1 MYRIE
6 APSNRIKQELKRTP
20 RDIRARIAEAVRALA
35 EDPRPD
41 GIRQLE
47 PDVYRLRVG
56 QYRVIYKVLD
66 DEQLV
71 LIGRITRRGE
81 ATYRDVSQL
90 FR

>member
-1 MYRIE
+1 MYRVE
-6 APSNRIKQELKRTP
+6 APSSRIKRELKRTP
-20 RDIRARIAEAVRALA
+20 GAIRPRLVAAIRALA

-71 LIGRITRRGE
+71 LIGRVTRRGE
-81 ATYRDVSQL
+81 ATYRDVGQL

>member
-6 APSNRIKQELKRTP
+6 APSNRIKQELKRIP
-20 RDIRARIAEAVRALA
+20 PDIRSRIAEAIRTLA
-35 EDPRPD
+35 EDPRPV

-47 PDVYRLRVG
+47 PNVYRLRVG

-66 DEQLV
+66 DERLV
-71 LIGRITRRGE
+71 LIGRVTRRGE

>member
-1 MYRIE
+1 MYRVE
-6 APSNRIKQELKRTP
+6 APSNRIKQELKRIP
-20 RDIRARIAEAVRALA
+20 GDIRSRIAEAIRALA
-35 EDPRPD
+35 EDPRPA
-41 GIRQLE
+41 GVRQLE
-47 PDVYRLRVG
+47 PNVYRLRVG

-71 LIGRITRRGE
+71 LIGRVIRRGE

>member
-1 MYRIE
+1 MYRVE
-6 APSNRIKQELKRTP
+6 APSSRIK
-20 RDIRARIAEAVRALA
+20 RDLTRIPQATRSRVAEAIRALA

-66 DEQLV
+66 DERLV
-71 LIGRITRRGE
+71 LIGRVTRRGE
-81 ATYRDVSQL
+81 ATYRDVGQL

>member
-6 APSNRIKQELKRTP
+6 APNNRIKQELKRIP
-20 RDIRARIAEAVRALA
+20 QDIRSRIAEAVRALA
-35 EDPRPD
+35 EDPRPA

-47 PDVYRLRVG
+47 PNVYRLRVG

-66 DEQLV
+66 HERLV
-71 LIGRITRRGE
+71 LIGRVTRRGE